1 MSAHR
6 PKVALVDATEAKN
19 RFGALIKRAYEHE
32 EHLIVRRGGLPV
44 VAIIPVQ
51 DYEQLVSAAAQG
63 EAAAPEVAAAVSAA
77 APPGPGGGAA
87 PRVRL
92 RDFLAAAHGPQPAAP
107 LAAVEQDVDAAVKAV
122 RQAARRGPVPAAPL
136 TTRTAGRRAARRR

>member
-51 DYEQLVSAAAQG
+51 DYEQLVSAAAQ
-63 EAAAPEVAAAVSAA
+63 
-77 APPGPGGGAA
+77 APPAPGRGGAA
-87 PRVRL
+87 GRAPPPRGRL

>member
-63 EAAAPEVAAAVSAA
+63 YAAPRV
-77 APPGPGGGAA
+77 GGGGLRGPP

>member
-32 EHLIVRRGGLPV
+32 EHLIVRRGGLPGG
-44 VAIIPVQ
+44 
-51 DYEQLVSAAAQG
+51 L
-63 EAAAPEVAAAVSAA
+63 
-77 APPGPGGGAA
+77 APP
-87 PRVRL
+87 
-92 RDFLAAAHGPQPAAP
+92 PAAP

>member
-77 APPGPGGGAA
+77 AA
-87 PRVRL
+87 RVRL

>member
-63 EAAAPEVAAAVSAA
+63 EAAAPEVAAAVRA
-77 APPGPGGGAA
+77 APPP
-87 PRVRL
+87 VRQ
-92 RDFLAAAHGPQPAAP
+92 RDILDPAQCPQPPAPQPAG
-107 LAAVEQDVDAAVKAV
+107 EQDVDAAVKAV